1 MSINNF
7 NKGIISSSIGSFWW
21 GFIGT
26 FYFQYITII
35 GTFEVVVHR
44 SIWTCAI
51 LFFTTIFFNKWN
63 LFYKIL
69 SNKKNFFILLFTSI
83 LIFSNWTLWIYA
95 VSTNRIID
103 ASFGY
108 FIFPILSVFFGYL
121 FLNEKLNRKRIISIS
136 LVVIS
141 TFYLL
146 FNFSSLPWI
155 GLSVALLWSTYNLF
169 RKKINVD
176 TDIGLFIESLFIL
189 PIAIIFLYII
199 VQSNQ
204 NDFSLNDPGLMFLIF
219 LAGPMTVIPLFLYVR
234 GVELSGLGPTGM
246 IFFITPTGQFL
257 LGFFYYNEEFSFH
270 KLISFIIIWF
280 AVSIYLKDLY
290 ENN

>member
-44 SIWTCAI
+44 SIWTCVI
-51 LFFTTIFFNKWN
+51 LFFTTIFFKKWN
-63 LFYKIL
+63 LFFKIL

-121 FLNEKLNRKRIISIS
+121 FLNEKLNGKRIISIS

-257 LGFFYYNEEFSFH
+257 LGFFYYNEEFSLH